1 MGDVPCALDNR
12 ASASQN
18 AAVES
23 MSELIDTFEANALEA
38 AAEVRRI
45 PVAREAIHQEIE
57 ETTNGAL
64 SIVLGAGEFLPEG
77 LMESLRDIQ
86 GVLESPTDEQ
96 LSNAGVGICAA
107 FAGVASAGSVCIA
120 MGPPLVTMASLLMP
134 LHIVL
139 LSAKRIVARPRDL
152 FDPACL
158 DGEGLRRNLVFITG
172 PSATAD
178 MGPLVRG
185 VHGPHRLRILL
196 LE

>member
-1 MGDVPCALDNR
+1 
-12 ASASQN
+12 
-18 AAVES
+18 
-23 MSELIDTFEANALEA
+23 MSELLDTFEANALEA

-45 PVAREAIHQEIE
+45 RATPASIRDEIGQ
-57 ETTNGAL
+57 TTKGTAA
-64 SIVLGAGEFLPEG
+64 IVLGVGEFLPG
-77 LMESLRDIQ
+77 HLMESLSDLP
-86 GVLESPTDEQ
+86 GVLAVTTDDQ
-96 LSNAGVGICAA
+96 LSKAEVGICGA
-107 FAGVASAGSVCIA
+107 FAGIASSGSVCVA
-120 MGPPLVTMASLLMP
+120 MGPRLVTMTSLLMP
-134 LHIVL
+134 FHIVL
-139 LSAKRIVARPRDL
+139 LSANRVVARPRDL

>member
-1 MGDVPCALDNR
+1 
-12 ASASQN
+12 
-18 AAVES
+18 
-23 MSELIDTFEANALEA
+23 LIDTFEVNAVEATAEVCRIHANA
-38 AAEVRRI
+38 
-45 PVAREAIHQEIE
+45 REIRAEIE
-57 ETTNGAL
+57 QTTKGAA
-64 SIVLGAGEFLPEG
+64 SIVLGAAEFLRND
-77 LMESLRDIQ
+77 LLDSLRDLPR
-86 GVLESPTDEQ
+86 VLASPTDEQ
-96 LSNAGVGICAA
+96 LSRADVGVCGA
-107 FAGVASAGSVCIA
+107 FAGVASAGCVCIA

-139 LSAKRIVARPRDL
+139 LSADRIVARPRDL

-158 DGEGLRRNLVFITG
+158 AGEGLRRNLVFITG